1 MDANASSTSPPKYHT
16 EAWSESL
23 EGLCFF
29 NWKNEQRK
37 MIDFIDG
44 KIAKIEERLEE
55 VESVKL
61 TAELRELRR
70 RLPMIKANIAKSPGE
85 TRELWNQE
93 RFACEFYVY
102 VD

>member
-29 NWKNEQRK
+29 NWRTEQREK
-37 MIDFIDG
+37 IEFIDG
-44 KIAKIEERLEE
+44 EIAKIEERLAK

-61 TAELRELRR
+61 TAELRR

-93 RFACEFYVY
+93 KYAWEYYVY